1 MPQLEIELVDT
12 EKNFLDKIN
21 VFKDQKFIVTIN
33 LMEYVPW
40 VFNEKKAQNLKQFF
54 EDGKYNFLLSK
65 TMDNDEQDD
74 NTK

>member
-40 VFNEKKAQNLKQFF
+40 VFNEKKA
-54 EDGKYNFLLSK
+54 
-65 TMDNDEQDD
+65 
-74 NTK
+74 